1 MTGRGGHSPAFP
13 NRASAASARKM
24 SETPQTPS
32 AADPSLDAGAKAS
45 VLIEA
50 LPYLRRYAGRTFVV
64 KYGGHAMGD
73 HAAAASFA
81 QDIVLL
87 KAVGIN
93 PVVVHGGGPQIGAML
108 GRLGVESRFVDGLRV
123 TDEATVDRFRQ
134 AMDDDLG
141 SPQALAV
148 IFDAVRDANR
158 ALDAEDD
165 DTAAGL
171 HAAAIE
177 LAGGL
182 GLELGAAAAPARD
195 VEDDAAAAEIDD
207 LVDQRLTAKAAKDY
221 GRADRIR
228 DQLTAR
234 GIVLEDSAR
243 GTSWHRG

>member
-1 MTGRGGHSPAFP
+1 MEVGSTTLDQ
-13 NRASAASARKM
+13 SAAALARLDKFADRM
-24 SETPQTPS
+24 A
-32 AADPSLDAGAKAS
+32 AADLPETGSDAD
-45 VLIEA
+45 V
-50 LPYLRRYAGRTFVV
+50 
-64 KYGGHAMGD
+64 
-73 HAAAASFA
+73 
-81 QDIVLL
+81 
-87 KAVGIN
+87 
-93 PVVVHGGGPQIGAML
+93 
-108 GRLGVESRFVDGLRV
+108 
-123 TDEATVDRFRQ
+123 VDRFRS
-134 AMDDDLG
+134 AMDEDLG

-177 LAGGL
+177 LAGVL

-243 GTSWHRG
+243 GTSWHWG

>member
-1 MTGRGGHSPAFP
+1 M
-13 NRASAASARKM
+13 
-24 SETPQTPS
+24 
-32 AADPSLDAGAKAS
+32 
-45 VLIEA
+45 
-50 LPYLRRYAGRTFVV
+50 
-64 KYGGHAMGD
+64 
-73 HAAAASFA
+73 
-81 QDIVLL
+81 
-87 KAVGIN
+87 
-93 PVVVHGGGPQIGAML
+93 
-108 GRLGVESRFVDGLRV
+108 
-123 TDEATVDRFRQ
+123 
-134 AMDDDLG
+134 
-141 SPQALAV
+141 

-177 LAGGL
+177 LAGVL